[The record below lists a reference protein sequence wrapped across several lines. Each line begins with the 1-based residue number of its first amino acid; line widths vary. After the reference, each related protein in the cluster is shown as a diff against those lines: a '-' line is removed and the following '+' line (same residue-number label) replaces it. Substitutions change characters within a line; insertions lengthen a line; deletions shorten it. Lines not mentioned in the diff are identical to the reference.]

1 MLTPDLS
8 LEAFD
13 EARLMLLL
21 TKLMELSGVMFRDL
35 LLISTE
41 EELPTSMTETG
52 YVGFLL
58 LKSMDVVGLY
68 MR

>member
-52 YVGFLL
+52 WTGFLL